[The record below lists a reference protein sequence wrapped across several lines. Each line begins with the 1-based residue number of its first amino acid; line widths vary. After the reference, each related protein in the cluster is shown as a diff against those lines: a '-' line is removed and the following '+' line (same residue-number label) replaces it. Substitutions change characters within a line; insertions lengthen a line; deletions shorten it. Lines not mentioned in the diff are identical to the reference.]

1 MVAAVAKAP
10 FGIRPCAVVGCS
22 RRSTF
27 GASRNAESG
36 STCRAELCAA
46 APAGV
51 QTDSMEKAAS
61 LGGVLASEK
70 ACDLKINQKAVES
83 TCRSAPG
90 CAC

>member
-1 MVAAVAKAP
+1 ML
-10 FGIRPCAVVGCS
+10 RVVVLAG
-22 RRSTF
+22 
-27 GASRNAESG
+27 
-36 STCRAELCAA
+36 RALCAA
-46 APAGV
+46 APTSA
-51 QTDSMEKAAS
+51 QTDSMEKVAS